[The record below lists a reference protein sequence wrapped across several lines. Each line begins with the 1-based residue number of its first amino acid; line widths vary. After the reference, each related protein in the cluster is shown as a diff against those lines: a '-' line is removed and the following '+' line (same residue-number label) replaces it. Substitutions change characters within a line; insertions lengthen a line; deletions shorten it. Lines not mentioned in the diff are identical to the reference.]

1 MNNGLNHFYVGSV
14 FNRCQRWIRLG
25 FVVLLLTNSAAF
37 ALDINQANEAEL
49 DSLKGMGPSLSRV
62 VLKARAEGEFQSWS
76 DVRQRVSGIGP
87 GKAKQFSAQGLTV
100 NGQTFPEARE
110 PKHHGQHQP

>member
-1 MNNGLNHFYVGSV
+1 MFKLSWLRRTLIGLSCWVI
-14 FNRCQRWIRLG
+14 C
-25 FVVLLLTNSAAF
+25 AAAS

-49 DSLKGMGPSLSRV
+49 DSLKGMGPALSRH
-62 VLKARAEGEFQSWS
+62 VLKARAEEDFKSWA
-76 DVRQRVSGIGP
+76 DLLQRVSGMGP

-110 PKHHGQHQP
+110 PKHHGQQRP

>member
-1 MNNGLNHFYVGSV
+1 MGLSCWLVCASV
-14 FNRCQRWIRLG
+14 
-25 FVVLLLTNSAAF
+25 SA
-37 ALDINQANEAEL
+37 LEINQANEAEL

-76 DVRQRVSGIGP
+76 DMRQRVSGMGP

-110 PKHHGQHQP
+110 PKHHGQQQP

>member
-1 MNNGLNHFYVGSV
+1 MFKVSHL
-14 FNRCQRWIRLG
+14 QRTLMSLSCWVICAAA
-25 FVVLLLTNSAAF
+25 SA
-37 ALDINQANEAEL
+37 LEINQANEAEL
-49 DSLKGMGPSLSRV
+49 DSLKGMGPALSRH

-100 NGQTFPEARE
+100 NGQPFPVARE
-110 PKHHGQHQP
+110 PKHHGQQQP